1 MITSEIRKQARESL
15 TGKWGK
21 GALITLVYLI
31 ISMILSWILGLIP
44 VIGSIILLV
53 LEVPLAYGII
63 ASFMRL
69 KRGEDVS
76 LTNFVTEGMA
86 KFKKSWT
93 VSLYTILKVIVPFII
108 VIVCYI
114 LMFVGVAQNIRNPFG
129 TLVTQTS
136 ISTRRSN
143 TVFNSGR
150 DIDISNIT
158 GISTGEDN
166 SILDSVG
173 NIKSSSVAFIL
184 IGSIGSIVATIWLY
198 VKSLSY
204 SLSMFI
210 LKDNNELSSKEIVE
224 KSAELMKGNRWKFVW
239 LSITF
244 IGWIILAGLTLGIGL
259 LWLIPYIYVAQVVF
273 YEDRLSA

>member
-1 MITSEIRKQARESL
+1 MITSDIRKQARESL

-21 GALITLVYLI
+21 GALITLVYLLV
-31 ISMILSWILGLIP
+31 SMLLSWILGLIP

-63 ASFMRL
+63 ASFISL

-76 LTNFVTEGMA
+76 LTNFLTEGMA

-93 VSLYTILKVIVPFII
+93 VSLHTILKVIVPFIV
-108 VIVCYI
+108 VIACYI
-114 LMFVGVAQNIRNPFG
+114 LMFVGIAQVLGDSFEA
-129 TLVTQTS
+129 LVTQTS
-136 ISTRRSN
+136 ISTREAN
-143 TVFNSGR
+143 A
-150 DIDISNIT
+150 II
-158 GISTGEDN
+158 
-166 SILDSVG
+166 DSVE
-173 NIKSSSVAFIL
+173 NIKSSTVAFIL

-210 LKDNNELSSKEIVE
+210 LKDNSELASKEIVE

-244 IGWIILAGLTLGIGL
+244 IGWIILAGLTLGIGM